1 MSNNQ
6 EESMKSESVTKEQ
19 TSGFSAIAEFS
30 LKRPITIT
38 MIFLSMVV
46 VGLISSRLLP
56 LEQWPEVK
64 IPYVNVNVSYPSAT
78 PKEVEQSI
86 TRILEEALSTI
97 GDIATINSQSNIN
110 GSNVG
115 IQFKSYAD
123 IDEKTMLIKEQIDL
137 VKSSLPNDVRRIVVN
152 KADIGGDAILRIR
165 ISGDM
170 DLKNSYDLINRYLV
184 EPVQRVTGVA
194 RVELQGIEPR
204 ELRII
209 IDNDALKRYGIGFN
223 ELTSKL
229 NDTNFAIASG
239 NFKTGNTQTGKQLR
253 VVPKGQLNDI
263 DELKNI
269 VLNKFG
275 IRLSDVA
282 QIDLVN
288 GHSTDAR
295 HLDRKY
301 SVGLEIYKESTANM
315 VDVAERALAKID
327 EISKST
333 QLNGI
338 KLIFLENQAE
348 SVKNSLKEVIMA
360 GVIGALLSLFVLYIF
375 TRDIATTLIVSISI
389 PISIVITLGAL
400 YFLGISL
407 NILSLMGL
415 MLAIGMLVDNS
426 VVISESILSQKNKYI
441 YDINTSI
448 KKGVSEVMVPVI
460 AGTVTSICVFL
471 PIVVGA
477 EDMISLFMVHVAASI
492 ISALIISLFLSIT
505 VVPLIISRLKH
516 KKFKA
521 KEGWFDKLK
530 EKYASTLKFTLN
542 HRWLTVIFITVLVII
557 GMIAQ
562 SQMKSEDGFDRGGS
576 RTIWLRYN
584 IDGAF
589 TLERMKKD
597 IDKIENYLY
606 ANQENFEFKSVY
618 SYYSER
624 GQATSGIYL
633 VDEEDAT
640 KSIADLKQE
649 ILKNIP
655 NITIGT
661 PSFRRS
667 RGGGG
672 SGESISIYLQGD
684 SQDIL
689 KELLPSILL
698 DLNQVDGVSG
708 AQVDNKNDR
717 EELQVIVDRDRAVRL
732 GLNPTTVAQSVSIA
746 MRGMNLREMVTD
758 TGELPVM
765 MRFYKIGEFKMEQL
779 SQLPIKTQNGN
790 QITLSTIAEIKNT
803 KSPQTIRRYNRMGA
817 IQIQIDLE
825 EEVNQNDIKK
835 EFTAIMD
842 RVNYPSGYR
851 WTFDRNTR
859 NMGGQGGDLQQ
870 NTLIAV
876 ALIFI
881 VMAALFESML
891 FPLCVITSIGFSY
904 LGVFIFFALTGTE
917 FNMMAGIGML
927 ILIGVVVNNG
937 IVLIDH
943 INQLRIKGLQRS
955 QAILQAGRDRLRPIL
970 MTVSTTVVGLIPL
983 AISTSSVGGNGP
995 AYFPMAR
1002 AIIGGLIFS
1011 TVVSLLVL
1019 PSLYCWLDDLRA
1031 WSKDRVKTKTIT
1043 YKPKQIK
1050 QKPEEIRQDN

>member
-1 MSNNQ
+1 MNNINQDEIAQ
-6 EESMKSESVTKEQ
+6 EETKG
-19 TSGFSAIAEFS
+19 GFSAIAEFS

-38 MIFLSMVV
+38 MIFLSMIV

-56 LEQWPEVK
+56 LEKWPEVK
-64 IPYVNVNVSYPSAT
+64 IPYVNINVSYPSAT

-86 TRILEEALSTI
+86 TRILEESLATI
-97 GDIATINSQSNIN
+97 GDIASINSQSNIN

-115 IQFKSYAD
+115 IQFNSYVD
-123 IDEKTMLIKEQIDL
+123 VDEKTMLIKEQIDL
-137 VKSSLPNDVRRIVVN
+137 VKPLLPSDVRRIVVN
-152 KADIGGDAILRIR
+152 KADTGGDAIMQIR
-165 ISGDM
+165 ITGDM
-170 DLKNSYDLINRYLV
+170 DLENSYDLINRYLV
-184 EPVQRVTGVA
+184 QPVERVEGVA
-194 RVELQGIEPR
+194 RVDLQGIEPR

-229 NDTNFAIASG
+229 NETNFAIASG
-239 NFKTGNTQTGKQLR
+239 NFKTGNSKNAKQLR

-269 VLNKFG
+269 VLNKVG
-275 IRLSDVA
+275 IRLSDIA
-282 QIDLVN
+282 QVDLVN
-288 GHSTDAR
+288 GNRNYAR

-327 EISKST
+327 EISLSK

-348 SVKNSLKEVIMA
+348 SVKNSLMEVIMA

-375 TRDIATTLIVSISI
+375 TRDIATTLIVSLSI

-426 VVISESILSQKNKYI
+426 VVISESILTKKSKGN
-441 YDINTSI
+441 YDITTAI
-448 KKGVSEVMVPVI
+448 KMGVSEVMVPVI
-460 AGTVTSICVFL
+460 AGTITSICVFL

-477 EDMISLFMVHVAASI
+477 EDMISLFLGHVAASI
-492 ISALIISLFLSIT
+492 ISALVISLFLSIT

-542 HRWLTVIFITVLVII
+542 HRWLTVIFIGVLVVV
-557 GMIAQ
+557 GLIAQ

-576 RTIWLRYN
+576 RVIRLPYN
-584 IDGAF
+584 IDGSF
-589 TLERMKKD
+589 TLDRMKVAV
-597 IDKIENYLY
+597 DKIENYLFD
-606 ANQENFEFKSVY
+606 NQEKFEFNSVY
-618 SYYSER
+618 TFYNENGR
-624 GQATSGIYL
+624 AMTSIYL

-640 KSIADLKQE
+640 KSIADIKE
-649 ILKNIP
+649 AILKGLPKIS
-655 NITIGT
+655 IGT

-667 RGGGG
+667 RGGAG

-684 SQDIL
+684 SQEVL
-689 KELLPSILL
+689 QGLLPSILL

-708 AQVDNKNDR
+708 AQVEMKNDR
-717 EELQVIVDRDRAVRL
+717 EELQIIVDRDRAIRL

-790 QITLSTIAEIKNT
+790 QVTLSTIAEIKNT

-817 IQIQIDLE
+817 IQIEIDLE
-825 EEVNQNDIKK
+825 EEVNQKDIKE
-835 EFTAIMD
+835 EFTAIME
-842 RVNYPSGYR
+842 RINYPSGYR

-859 NMGGQGGDLQQ
+859 NNGGQGVDLAN

-904 LGVFIFFALTGTE
+904 LGVFIFFAITGTQ

-943 INQLRIKGLQRS
+943 INQLRIKGMQRS
-955 QAILQAGRDRLRPIL
+955 RAILQAGRDRLRPIL

-1011 TVVSLLVL
+1011 TIVSLLVL

-1031 WSKDRVKTKTIT
+1031 WSKDRMKTNTIS
-1043 YKPKQIK
+1043 YRPK
-1050 QKPEEIRQDN
+1050 QKPEEIKQDN